1 LDNSV
6 THEKIQLSDVR
17 LQYADNDQLEGN
29 LPPTPGLD
37 DQSQAQHE
45 QPFRQNPHLI
55 QSGYLDGSN
64 AFGSQ
69 SFEPPGDQRSDLRQ
83 RKLQHDSKRLQVP
96 RYSQDIEEDDEVMVE
111 QSDAE
116 PDSPIVKN
124 KQNGG
129 VQSKSK
135 GLQHEGG
142 EVDSR
147 TVRSNMTS
155 KRRTNMRYSNADVD
169 DDQVR
174 EAAEDD
180 DMSDGVLNQENAIT
194 NTQKQAALA
203 SRPGGTGIASFNQ

>member
-1 LDNSV
+1 M
-6 THEKIQLSDVR
+6 
-17 LQYADNDQLEGN
+17 
-29 LPPTPGLD
+29 
-37 DQSQAQHE
+37 
-45 QPFRQNPHLI
+45 
-55 QSGYLDGSN
+55 
-64 AFGSQ
+64 
-69 SFEPPGDQRSDLRQ
+69 
-83 RKLQHDSKRLQVP
+83 P

-142 EVDSR
+142 EADSR

-180 DMSDGVLNQENAIT
+180 DMSDSERSQENAVP
-194 NTQKQAALA
+194 NAHKKAALA
-203 SRPGGTGIASFNQ
+203 SRPGGAGIARFNQQYGRYRSRTGADGTRPEGPNMDNNRQLAAYNSPSMPSVSSAAQYGAGGKGPGPVSVNLKNDQAANVAALNLQKRRADDDDDVP

>member
-1 LDNSV
+1 
-6 THEKIQLSDVR
+6 
-17 LQYADNDQLEGN
+17 
-29 LPPTPGLD
+29 
-37 DQSQAQHE
+37 
-45 QPFRQNPHLI
+45 
-55 QSGYLDGSN
+55 
-64 AFGSQ
+64 
-69 SFEPPGDQRSDLRQ
+69 
-83 RKLQHDSKRLQVP
+83 VP

-180 DMSDGVLNQENAIT
+180 DLGDSVRSLANAVT
-194 NTQKQAALA
+194 SAQQQAALA
-203 SRPGGTGIASFNQ
+203 SRAGGTGLSGFNQQYGRYRSHAGADRTRPEGPNTDNNRQQAAYNSPSTTTAQYGTSGKGPGPVSVNLQNNQAANVAALNVQKRRTDDDDDVP